1 MIKLIDNSK
10 IKETAKNKLKVI
22 EELFKNESINYNFN
36 KFIEKYILC
45 ENMYKLLLISYK
57 QSRNEIINMNS
68 LKVSMNTAPSVMKY
82 AQIEI
87 EKEILSK
94 IFSADDTR
102 NNKSCKKLRDAIN
115 HKINVEDIYEIN
127 NRYDE
132 LINYM
137 EIFLNK
143 FR

>member
-1 MIKLIDNSK
+1 MIDNSK

-22 EELFKNESINYNFN
+22 EQLFKNESINNNFN

-94 IFSADDTR
+94 IFSADD
-102 NNKSCKKLRDAIN
+102 I
-115 HKINVEDIYEIN
+115 
-127 NRYDE
+127 
-132 LINYM
+132 
-137 EIFLNK
+137 
-143 FR
+143 

>member
-1 MIKLIDNSK
+1 MIDNSK

-22 EELFKNESINYNFN
+22 EQLFKNESINYNFN

-94 IFSADDTR
+94 IFSADDIR
-102 NNKSCKKLRDAIN
+102 NNKSCKKLRDALN